1 MNSNSANSNVCKR
14 GQQRGAV
21 MIVALI
27 MLVIITLLAVSAVQT
42 SNLEVLMATNTQARA
57 SALVDA
63 ENALVDGELY
73 ITTTYPS
80 TPLFDWSDDI
90 TGGALDAE
98 HDGFYTIGEGVAS
111 TVDDIDWSMPADG
124 DDPVGFQLSPDNCTL
139 TSIKCNQ
146 YALEYLGPYT
156 TAGASLTMGAG
167 VAAGDKRYLY
177 RVTGRGEFGSG
188 GTRFVQ
194 SVFATM
200 E

>member
-1 MNSNSANSNVCKR
+1 MNSNSANSNFCKR

-27 MLVIITLLAVSAVQT
+27 MLVVITLLAVSAVQT

-57 SALVDA
+57 SALATA
-63 ENALVDGELY
+63 ENSLVDGEIY

-80 TPLFDWSDDI
+80 TPLFDWSDDA
-90 TGGALDAE
+90 GDVDE
-98 HDGFYTIGEGVAS
+98 DGMYTIGDIDS
-111 TVDDIDWSMPADG
+111 TIDDIDWTAVPDPG
-124 DDPVGFQLSPDNCTL
+124 DDPVGYQISANG
-139 TSIKCNQ
+139 NQ
-146 YALEYLGPYT
+146 YALEYLGPFT

-167 VAAGDKRYLY
+167 AGAGDKRYLY
-177 RVTGRGEFGSG
+177 RVTGRGVFGTG